1 MDKKSVSVII
11 MENNKVLLLKRKKE
25 PYKGCWGLPGGKIE
39 ENETPE
45 QAAIREVF
53 EETNLLCSHLTLLK
67 DLLNP
72 ETGYYNYIFTATLFS
87 GIAENKEP
95 EKHEFVQ
102 WFPINEIPEQRGWSL
117 KKWLEIKKEQ
127 PF

>member
-53 EETNLLCSHLTLLK
+53 EETNLLCSHLILFK

-72 ETGYYNYIFTATLFS
+72 ETDYYNYIFSTSHFE
-87 GIAENKEP
+87 GIATNKEP

-102 WFPINEIPEQRGWSL
+102 WFPVNEVPEQRGWSL
-117 KKWLEIKKEQ
+117 RKWIELHNI
-127 PF
+127 